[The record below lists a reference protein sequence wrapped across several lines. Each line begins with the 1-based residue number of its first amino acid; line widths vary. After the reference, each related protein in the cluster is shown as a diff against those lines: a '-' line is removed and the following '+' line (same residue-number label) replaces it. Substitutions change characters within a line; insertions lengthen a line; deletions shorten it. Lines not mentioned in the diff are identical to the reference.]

1 MSAIAVHLKSDDRGV
16 KNCVS
21 TYSGFY
27 PYSISD
33 RRYSIQAGF
42 TLLELLVVLVII
54 SVMVAFV
61 GPRLAGSIT
70 NMNLKAVS
78 KRIAASLRYA
88 RSQAISE
95 SRPYE
100 AVFDLD
106 KHLMIIRS
114 SQTAQEDDQQGE
126 GTEPVSRPPKSYK
139 LPDDV
144 RLEKAIWK
152 DQEGDS
158 GLFRI
163 LFVSNGGSSGGEL
176 LLRNDRGHRYRITVD
191 VITGTVRVESDETER

>member
-1 MSAIAVHLKSDDRGV
+1 LRDSY
-16 KNCVS
+16 S
-21 TYSGFY
+21 TYSGVY
-27 PYSISD
+27 HD
-33 RRYSIQAGF
+33 SIQVGF
-42 TLLELLVVLVII
+42 TLIELLVVLVII
-54 SVMVAFV
+54 SVMVGFV
-61 GPRLAGSIT
+61 GPRLAGSISNT
-70 NMNLKAVS
+70 SLKTAS

-95 SRPYE
+95 SRSYE
-100 AVFDLD
+100 VVFDLD
-106 KHLMIIRS
+106 RNHMVIRGG
-114 SQTAQEDDQQGE
+114 QTAREDEEKEGGEDDADKGASK
-126 GTEPVSRPPKSYK
+126 PYP

-144 RLEKAIWK
+144 RFEKAIWG

-191 VITGTVRVESDETER
+191 VITGTVKVRSDETEA